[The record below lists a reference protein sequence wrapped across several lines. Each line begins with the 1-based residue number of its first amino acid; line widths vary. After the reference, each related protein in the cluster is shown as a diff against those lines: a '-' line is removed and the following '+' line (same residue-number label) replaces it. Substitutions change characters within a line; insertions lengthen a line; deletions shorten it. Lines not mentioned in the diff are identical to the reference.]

1 MSPSMSANL
10 SFAIKT
16 RNLSSFGRICCIFRL
31 QKCKPLDV
39 NAISEEFGCDKD
51 TQVGLLGNEYILSF

>member
-1 MSPSMSANL
+1 MSANL
-10 SFAIKT
+10 SFAIRI
-16 RNLSSFGRICCIFRL
+16 RNSSSFGMICCIFRL

-39 NAISEEFGCDKD
+39 NANSEKFITGCDKD